1 MSCRYKKCIQVG
13 MRPENQNI
21 RKARAGVVHVD
32 DDQETLDWK
41 PKKQA
46 KDSNNKG
53 YLFLINISLC
63 LLKQKHIVF
72 TSSKKCQFFLDISIQ
87 ISIWGLPN

>member
-21 RKARAGVVHVD
+21 RKARAGVVHGD

-63 LLKQKHIVF
+63 LLKQSIYGVHKLKKNVNY
-72 TSSKKCQFFLDISIQ
+72 SSIFL
-87 ISIWGLPN
+87 

>member
-21 RKARAGVVHVD
+21 RKARAGVVHGD

-63 LLKQKHIVF
+63 LFEKKHIWCSQVK
-72 TSSKKCQFFLDISIQ
+72 KKCKFSIFL
-87 ISIWGLPN
+87 